1 MSHDTDKLIRQL
13 SLVAFLMAER
23 RALTARDVKSNV
35 EGYSEMSDEAFARR
49 FYSDRAELLSLGVP
63 LQSQRD
69 EFTGEEL
76 YTLRSEQYF
85 LPQLELEDEELAAL
99 QTAFYL
105 LEGKF
110 AYAEPLRLA
119 LQNLA
124 LGRPGFVEAPTET
137 ASRVEVLDPDYSPE
151 TPGRLA
157 KLENAISKQRTVRFD
172 YWSISRD
179 EESERTLNPYALL
192 SDNGLWYVVGHDLD
206 REEIRTFRVSRI
218 RGDIKF
224 ATRRERDFRAPSD
237 FDVEVYRGRPPWQIG
252 DIVGTARIEVRGD
265 TAWWVRRVFGATG
278 RLEDGVFVT
287 DYSSIPQLAS
297 WVLRQNGRAVPL
309 EPAELKRDVAAALR
323 RVRERHEG
331 ESPRPAR
338 EAAVAESVDGSPD
351 RPAGPVAP
359 ERFAVLQALLA
370 YLLAACGE
378 ERDAEIP
385 ASELLERFPS
395 IPAEELEE
403 HLSLLNLVNFG
414 GGCYTVY
421 AELTDGSVH
430 VDKELWGD
438 TFRAAPR
445 LTPLEARAIRLAL
458 EYVGPMIAA
467 DAHTPLSRVRKKLEE
482 TFGQFELART
492 PEPHVGTEE
501 VDLVSRLA
509 RGMRERRLVEIE
521 YQKEADSEPS
531 TRLVEPY
538 SLERQLPNWYV
549 HTWDRTS
556 DGARSFRLD
565 RMRSAKL
572 TRERFEAREGF
583 EPTRLRD
590 ARTAKLLHDKAI
602 ARWAIERGARP
613 LADGSAVREI
623 PVGSDEWLESEVLS
637 LRGEAVLLEPEE
649 LRHSVAERARALAKE
664 LGVERMRVRA

>member
-1 MSHDTDKLIRQL
+1 VSHDTDKLIRQL

-23 RALTARDVKSNV
+23 RAITARDVKSNV

-85 LPQLELEDEELAAL
+85 LPKLELADEELAAL

-124 LGRPGFVEAPTET
+124 LGRPGFAEAPTET
-137 ASRVEVLDPDYSPE
+137 AGRVEVLDPDYSPE

-157 KLENAISKQRTVRFD
+157 KLENAISKQRTVKFA

-179 EESERTLNPYALL
+179 KTAERTLNPYALIN
-192 SDNGLWYVVGHDLD
+192 DNGLWYVVGLDLD
-206 REEIRTFRVSRI
+206 RKDIRTFRVSRI

-237 FDVEVYRGRPPWQIG
+237 FDVEQYRGRPPWQIG
-252 DIVGTARIEVRGD
+252 DIAGTARIEVRGD
-265 TAWWVRRVFGATG
+265 TAWWVRRTYGTTG
-278 RLEDGVFVT
+278 TLEDDVFVT
-287 DYSSIPQLAS
+287 DYSSISQLAS

-309 EPAELKRDVAAALR
+309 EPHELKQEVGAALR
-323 RVRERHEG
+323 RVRDGHEG
-331 ESPRPAR
+331 AAPVPAR
-338 EAAVAESVDGSPD
+338 EKAMRSVDGVAE

-359 ERFAVLQALLA
+359 ERFAVLQSLLA

-378 ERDAEIP
+378 ERTAEIP
-385 ASELLERFPS
+385 ASELLEKFPS
-395 IPAEELEE
+395 VPADELEE

-421 AELTDGSVH
+421 AELRESTVY

-467 DAHTPLSRVRKKLEE
+467 EAHSPLARVRMKLEE
-482 TFGQFELART
+482 TFGQFDLERT
-492 PEPHVGTEE
+492 PEPLAGDEE
-501 VDLVSRLA
+501 EDLVETLA
-509 RGMRERRLVEIE
+509 RGVREQRLVEIE
-521 YQKEADSEPS
+521 YQKEAETEPS

-538 SLERQLPNWYV
+538 SFGRELPNWYV

-556 DGARSFRLD
+556 GGERSFRLD
-565 RMRSAKL
+565 RMRSATL
-572 TRERFEAREGF
+572 TKEHFEPRDGF
-583 EPTRLRD
+583 EPTKLRN
-590 ARTAKLLHDKAI
+590 ARTAQILYAKDV
-602 ARWAIERGARP
+602 ARFATERGARRLTDGTA
-613 LADGSAVREI
+613 LAERPYGD
-623 PVGSDEWLESEVLS
+623 DEWLESEILAS
-637 LRGEAVLLEPEE
+637 RGDAVLVEPAE
-649 LRHSVAERARALAKE
+649 LRARIAARAKALAKE
-664 LGVERMRVRA
+664 FGVERLRAPA